1 MRRLGWAGWVAAL
14 ALLVIGAAAGI
25 AVDRLHHR
33 SGGSL
38 SKLIAEVH
46 RDPLGLMERK
56 LHLSPEQRAR
66 IAVILERRQKTLDA
80 FWEDTHVR
88 LRATVDSTVSEIA
101 AELDSSQAEQFR
113 RMADEI
119 HSSPGFLPRRGR

>member
-33 SGGSL
+33 SGGSH

>member
-1 MRRLGWAGWVAAL
+1 VRPLGWRAWLAAL
-14 ALLVIGAAAGI
+14 ALLILGAAAGV

-33 SGGSL
+33 TGGPL
-38 SKLIAEVH
+38 SKRIAEVH
-46 RDPLGLMERK
+46 RDPLGLMERE
-56 LHLSPEQRAR
+56 LQLSPDQRAR
-66 IAVILERRQKTLDA
+66 IAVILERRQGTLDA

-101 AELDSSQAEQFR
+101 AELDSSQAERFR

-119 HSSPGFLPRRGR
+119 HSSPGFLPRRGQ

>member
-1 MRRLGWAGWVAAL
+1 VRPLGWRAWVAAL
-14 ALLVIGAAAGI
+14 ALLILGAAAGV

-33 SGGSL
+33 TGGPL
-38 SKLIAEVH
+38 SQLIAEVH
-46 RDPLGLMERK
+46 RDPLGLMDRE
-56 LHLSPEQRAR
+56 LHLTPDQRAR
-66 IAVILERRQKTLDA
+66 IAVILERRQGTLDA

-101 AELDSSQAEQFR
+101 AELDSSQAERFR

-119 HSSPGFLPRRGR
+119 HSTPGFLPRRGH